1 MNTDLVVDL
10 QAIKRAQTDF
20 SIHPLLSERWSPRAF
35 ADRQVER
42 TDLLSL
48 FEAARWSASGGN
60 GQPWSFVVATHEE
73 QETYAALAGCLTAS
87 NAEWAT
93 RAPVLVLGVT
103 LTLRNGQPY
112 RVGLFDLGLAVQNL
126 VVQATSLGLVVHPMG
141 GFSKEAARERFE
153 VPADHE
159 SVVML
164 AIGYLGEPTL
174 LSEQNRGREVA
185 PRQRKPLDEIVFG
198 ERWGQ
203 PSPLLHLDD

>member
-20 SIHPLLSERWSPRAF
+20 PIHPLLGERWSPRAF

-42 TDLLSL
+42 TDMLSL

-60 GQPWSFVVATHEE
+60 GQPWSFVVATQAER
-73 QETYAALAGCLTAS
+73 ETYAALAGCLVAS

-93 RAPVLVLGVT
+93 QAPVLVLGVT
-103 LTLRNGQPY
+103 LTVRKDQPY

-126 VVQATSLGLVVHPMG
+126 VVQATSLGLVVHQMG

-153 VPADHE
+153 IPADHE
-159 SVVML
+159 PVVML
-164 AIGYLGEPTL
+164 AIGHRGYPAM
-174 LSEQNRGREVA
+174 LSEQNRDRELA

-198 ERWGQ
+198 ERWGET
-203 PSPLLHLDD
+203 SLLLRSDD